1 MSNSNDEHVERV
13 GNDAQNA
20 REVEIRHE
28 MHEESGE
35 QEAVDLAGTKAAASK
50 VEPPETAT
58 VGNLEENAKEAASRI
73 AENKSK

>member
-1 MSNSNDEHVERV
+1 MSNSSDQHSERV

-20 REVEIRHE
+20 REVEIRNK
-28 MHEESGE
+28 MHEESGDH
-35 QEAVDLAGTKAAASK
+35 EAADLTDVKTAASK

-58 VGNLEENAKEAASRI
+58 VGDLEENAKEAASRI